1 MTKHSKLMKS
11 SLAVLVAGSIS
22 FSGSLA
28 YANNDEKT
36 FDTVTIEQKDSTGVT
51 VNDEAM
57 IDSAK
62 TEIEKLEKK
71 ETPSLLPGDFFYF
84 AKLALEKVKLAF
96 TMDDAKEAKL
106 VAEYAAERLAEVEAL
121 FEEGKEEEAIEAIN
135 HAIEMIQRSGEEL
148 PHGENEE
155 ASNDDSMKE
164 SAGETEDESNT
175 EEENS
180 ETEQTKDG
188 NEEGTV
194 EEADSEEKS
203 DEMTEME
210 ELMSQNIISLKANLE
225 KVKNPKAKAALQKN
239 IEKSYMKLAEKLA
252 KLEGKSSKKAN
263 AQEETESD
271 ESMKDDSVTPVEES
285 VANDST
291 TDENTDENKT
301 VASPTVKK
309 ETEKTTP
316 VKVQHVEKEVKKEL
330 KQQQKQVKKEG
341 KEVLKQMKNE
351 EKQARHDVKEEKKQ
365 HHPAAK
371 QKEHQGQNRES
382 GKENGKGHNKD

>member
-36 FDTVTIEQKDSTGVT
+36 FDTVTIEQKGSTGVT

-62 TEIEKLEKK
+62 TEIEKLEKT
-71 ETPSLLPGDFFYF
+71 ETPSLLPGEFFYF

-106 VAEYAAERLAEVEAL
+106 LAEYAAERLAEVEAL

-164 SAGETEDESNT
+164 SEGETADESNT
-175 EEENS
+175 EEKNS
-180 ETEQTKDG
+180 ETEQTKESND
-188 NEEGTV
+188 EGTL

-210 ELMSQNIISLKANLE
+210 ELMSQNIISLKTNME
-225 KVKNPKAKAALQKN
+225 KVKNPKAKAALQNN
-239 IEKSYMKLAEKLA
+239 IEKSYLKLAEKLA
-252 KLEGKSSKKAN
+252 KFEEKWTKKAN
-263 AQEETESD
+263 AKEETESD
-271 ESMKDDSVTPVEES
+271 ELVMEDPETRVEEPAPS
-285 VANDST
+285 DT
-291 TDENTDENKT
+291 TNDENTAENTTKESPEAAKT
-301 VASPTVKK
+301 A
-309 ETEKTTP
+309 P
-316 VKVQHVEKEVKKEL
+316 VKVQHVEKEAKKEL
-330 KQQQKQVKKEG
+330 KQQQKQEKKEAI
-341 KEVLKQMKNE
+341 EVRKQMKNE

-365 HHPAAK
+365 HQPATK
-371 QKEHQGQNRES
+371 QKEHQGQNSIS

>member
-22 FSGSLA
+22 FSGSMA
-28 YANNDEKT
+28 YANNEEKT

-62 TEIEKLEKK
+62 TEIEKLEKT
-71 ETPSLLPGDFFYF
+71 ENPSLLPGDFFYF

-106 VAEYAAERLAEVEAL
+106 LAEYAAERLAEVEAL

-148 PHGENEE
+148 PQRENEE
-155 ASNDDSMKE
+155 SSEEDSMSE
-164 SAGETEDESNT
+164 GETADELNT
-175 EEENS
+175 EEKNS
-180 ETEQTKDG
+180 ETEKNKES

-194 EEADSEEKS
+194 EEAVSEGKS

-210 ELMSQNIISLKANLE
+210 ELMSQNIISLQANME
-225 KVKNPKAKAALQKN
+225 KVKNPKAKAALQNN
-239 IEKSYMKLAEKLA
+239 IEKSYKKLAEKLA
-252 KLEGKSSKKAN
+252 KLEEKWTKKAK
-263 AQEETESD
+263 AKEETESD
-271 ESMKDDSVTPVEES
+271 ASMKEDSVTSVEES
-285 VANDST
+285 VPNET
-291 TDENTDENKT
+291 TTEENTDGNKT
-301 VASPTVKK
+301 ETVKE
-309 ETEKTTP
+309 ETEKTAP
-316 VKVQHVEKEVKKEL
+316 VKVKHVEKEAKKEL
-330 KQQQKQVKKEG
+330 KQQQKQEKKEAH
-341 KEVLKQMKNE
+341 KQLKNE
-351 EKQARHDVKEEKKQ
+351 EKQARQDVKEEKKQ
-365 HHPAAK
+365 HQSDVK
-371 QKEHQGQNRES
+371 QKKHQGHNDES

>member
-36 FDTVTIEQKDSTGVT
+36 FDTVTIEQKGSTGVT

-62 TEIEKLEKK
+62 TEIEKLEET

-106 VAEYAAERLAEVEAL
+106 LAEYAAERLAEVETL

-135 HAIEMIQRSGEEL
+135 HAIEMIQRSSDEL
-148 PHGENEE
+148 PHSENEE
-155 ASNDDSMKE
+155 ASNDDSMGE
-164 SAGETEDESNT
+164 LEGETAEESNT
-175 EEENS
+175 EEKNS
-180 ETEQTKDG
+180 ETEQTKES
-188 NEEGTV
+188 NEEGTP

-210 ELMSQNIISLKANLE
+210 ELMSQNIISLKANME
-225 KVKNPKAKAALQKN
+225 KVKNPKAKEALHNN
-239 IEKSYMKLAEKLA
+239 IEKSYKKLAEKLA
-252 KLEGKSSKKAN
+252 KLEEKWTKKAN
-263 AQEETESD
+263 AKEETESD
-271 ESMKDDSVTPVEES
+271 ESMKEDSVTRVEES
-285 VANDST
+285 TETSS
-291 TDENTDENKT
+291 DENTDGNKT
-301 VASPTVKK
+301 ETSPTVKE
-309 ETEKTTP
+309 ETEKTAP
-316 VKVQHVEKEVKKEL
+316 VKVQHVEKEAEKVL
-330 KQQQKQVKKEG
+330 KQQKKQEKKEAKEVRKQV
-341 KEVLKQMKNE
+341 KNE

-365 HHPAAK
+365 QQPAVK
-371 QKEHQGQNRES
+371 QQEQHGQNSEN

>member
-1 MTKHSKLMKS
+1 MKS

-36 FDTVTIEQKDSTGVT
+36 FDTVTIEQKGSTGVT

-57 IDSAK
+57 IESAK
-62 TEIEKLEKK
+62 TEIEKLEKTA
-71 ETPSLLPGDFFYF
+71 TPSLLPGDFFYF

-106 VAEYAAERLAEVEAL
+106 LAEYAAERLAEVEAL

-155 ASNDDSMKE
+155 ASNDESMEE
-164 SAGETEDESNT
+164 SEGETAEESNT
-175 EEENS
+175 EEKNS
-180 ETEQTKDG
+180 ETEQTKES
-188 NEEGTV
+188 NEEGTP

-210 ELMSQNIISLKANLE
+210 ELMSQNIISLKANME
-225 KVKNPKAKAALQKN
+225 KVKNPKAKAALQNN
-239 IEKSYMKLAEKLA
+239 IEKSYKKLAEKLA
-252 KLEGKSSKKAN
+252 KLEEKWTKKAN
-263 AQEETESD
+263 AKKETESD
-271 ESMKDDSVTPVEES
+271 ESMKEDSVTPVEES
-285 VANDST
+285 ATTETT
-291 TDENTDENKT
+291 TDENTDGNKT
-301 VASPTVKK
+301 ETVKE
-309 ETEKTTP
+309 ETEKTAP
-316 VKVQHVEKEVKKEL
+316 VKVQHVEKEAKKEL
-330 KQQQKQVKKEG
+330 KQQQKQEKKEA
-341 KEVLKQMKNE
+341 KEVHKQMKNE

-365 HHPAAK
+365 HQPAVK
-371 QKEHQGQNRES
+371 QKEKQGQNSES

>member
-1 MTKHSKLMKS
+1 MKS

-62 TEIEKLEKK
+62 TEIEKLEKT

-96 TMDDAKEAKL
+96 TMDDAKEAKIL
-106 VAEYAAERLAEVEAL
+106 AEYAAERLAEVEAL
-121 FEEGKEEEAIEAIN
+121 FQEGKEAEAIEAIN

-148 PHGENEE
+148 PQGENEE
-155 ASNDDSMKE
+155 ASNDESMEE
-164 SAGETEDESNT
+164 SEGETQDESNT
-175 EEENS
+175 EEKNS
-180 ETEQTKDG
+180 ETEQTKDS
-188 NEEGTV
+188 NEVGAV
-194 EEADSEEKS
+194 EEADSEVKS
-203 DEMTEME
+203 DEMTEIE

-225 KVKNPKAKAALQKN
+225 KVENPKAKAALQKN
-239 IEKSYMKLAEKLA
+239 IEKSYIKLAEKLA
-252 KLEGKSSKKAN
+252 KLEEKRSKKAS

-271 ESMKDDSVTPVEES
+271 ESMMEDSVVPVSES
-285 VANDST
+285 AANDTT
-291 TDENTDENKT
+291 TDENKDENKT
-301 VASPTVKK
+301 VATPTVKK
-309 ETEKTTP
+309 ETEKTPP
-316 VKVQHVEKEVKKEL
+316 VKVKHVEKEAKKEL
-330 KQQQKQVKKEG
+330 RQQQKQEKKEA
-341 KEVLKQMKNE
+341 KEVRKQMKNE

-365 HHPAAK
+365 HQSAAK
-371 QKEHQGQNRES
+371 QKERQGQNRES